1 MLSRRSSSETPTQPS
16 KLLPLLFEHID
27 EDERLTVFHAGNAL
41 PETVDFFSN
50 YRCKLHFIDLFSE
63 LPLAT
68 LEDSGLSLEQQFGE
82 ILQLPADT
90 QFDLCLFW
98 DVFNF
103 LDTEAITAFLSQL
116 RPCLKTTSLA
126 HAFSVHNLKTPQG
139 SQLYG
144 IKHMD
149 TLSLRNRQTK
159 LPGYAPHSQSQLKQ
173 ALTCFKFE
181 RSVLLPDSRLELVLG
196 AHL

>member
-1 MLSRRSSSETPTQPS
+1 MSLPEPPSQPS
-16 KLLPLLFEHID
+16 KLLSSLFEHID
-27 EDERLTVFHAGNAL
+27 EEQRFDVLHVGPAL
-41 PETVDFFSN
+41 QDTVDFFSG
-50 YRCKLHFIDLFSE
+50 YRCKLHFIDVFSE

-68 LEDSGLSLEQQFGE
+68 LEDSELSLEQQFGE

-103 LDTEAITAFLSQL
+103 LDTEAIAAFLWQL
-116 RPCLKTTSLA
+116 RPCLKATSLA

-144 IKHMD
+144 IKRMD

-159 LPGYAPHSQSQLKQ
+159 VPGYAPHSQSELKQ
-173 ALTCFKFE
+173 VLTCFRFE
-181 RSVLLPDSRLELVLG
+181 RSVLLPDSRLELVLR

>member
-1 MLSRRSSSETPTQPS
+1 MSLPEPLSQPS
-16 KLLPLLFEHID
+16 KLLPSLFEHID
-27 EDERLTVFHAGNAL
+27 DGQRFNVLHVGPAL
-41 PETVDFFSN
+41 QDTIDFFSR
-50 YRCKLHFIDLFSE
+50 YRCKLHFVDLFSE

-68 LEDSGLSLEQQFGE
+68 FEDSGLSLEQQFEE

-103 LDTEAITAFLSQL
+103 LDTAVIAAFLSRL
-116 RPCLKTTSLA
+116 HPCLKTTSLGD
-126 HAFSVHNLKTPQG
+126 AFSVHNVKTPQG

-144 IKHMD
+144 IKQMD

-173 ALTCFKFE
+173 ALTCFRFE
-181 RSVLLPDSRLELVLG
+181 RSVLLPDSRLELVLR

>member
-1 MLSRRSSSETPTQPS
+1 MPLPEPPSQPS
-16 KLLPLLFEHID
+16 KLLPSLFEHID
-27 EDERLTVFHAGNAL
+27 EEQRFNVLHVGPAL
-41 PETVDFFSN
+41 QDTVDFFCH
-50 YRCKLHFIDLFSE
+50 YRCKLHFIDVFSE

-68 LEDSGLSLEQQFGE
+68 LEDSGLSLEEQFGE

-103 LDTEAITAFLSQL
+103 LDAAAIAAFLSQL
-116 RPCLKTTSLA
+116 RPCLTATSLA

-139 SQLYG
+139 NALYG

-149 TLSLRNRQTK
+149 TLSLRNRQAK

-173 ALTCFKFE
+173 ALTCFRFE
-181 RSVLLPDSRLELVLG
+181 RSVLLPDSRLELVLR

>member
-1 MLSRRSSSETPTQPS
+1 MSLPEPPSQPS
-16 KLLPLLFEHID
+16 KLLPSLFEHID
-27 EDERLTVFHAGNAL
+27 EEQRFNVLHVGPAL
-41 PETVDFFSN
+41 QDTLDFFTR

-103 LDTEAITAFLSQL
+103 LDTEAIAAFLSQL
-116 RPCLKTTSLA
+116 RPCLKANSLA
-126 HAFSVHNLKTPQG
+126 HAFSVHNLNTPQG

-144 IKHMD
+144 IKQKD
-149 TLSLRNRQTK
+149 TLSLRNRQAR

-173 ALTCFKFE
+173 ALSCFRFE